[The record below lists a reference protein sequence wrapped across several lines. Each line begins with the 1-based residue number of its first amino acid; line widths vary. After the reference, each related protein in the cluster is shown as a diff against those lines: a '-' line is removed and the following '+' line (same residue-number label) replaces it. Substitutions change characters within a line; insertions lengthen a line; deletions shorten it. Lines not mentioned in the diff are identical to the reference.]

1 MEHITLTNFNAPV
14 ATRRR
19 FDAIC
24 HASGRTR
31 TSVLVDLMTDYV
43 LQQSQQLFNRD
54 RQLER
59 IDRQLEENSAL
70 KGNRSP
76 PGDPTRSCRTV
87 SQTRSYGEF
96 EPPEFLVS
104 DGQEG
109 W

>member
-1 MEHITLTNFNAPV
+1 
-14 ATRRR
+14 
-19 FDAIC
+19 
-24 HASGRTR
+24 
-31 TSVLVDLMTDYV
+31 MTDYV

-59 IDRQLEENSAL
+59 IDQLLEENSVL
-70 KGNRSP
+70 KGLRSP
-76 PGDPTRSCRTV
+76 PGDQFRSRRTV
-87 SQTRSYGEF
+87 SKTLSYGEF